1 MTAWILELF
10 DEWNA
15 CPVLVGVYS
24 TQERAEAAYDIL
36 VRQLEARGEKDV
48 EGRYDMAIEPIQI
61 DSFIDVA
68 LAWIG
73 TC

>member
-24 TQERAEAAYDIL
+24 TPERAEAAYDIL
-36 VRQLEARGEKDV
+36 VRQLEARGELM
-48 EGRYDMAIEPIQI
+48 EERYDMSIEPIQI

-68 LAWIG
+68 LTWIG
-73 TC
+73 AC